1 MTPAGAHHQKTGS
14 SRFSVSFAHGE
25 GESTQE
31 VKVEEYMDNS
41 EYDQGLQAA
50 HIANA
55 DFYGGSLINQVQ
67 NNQNLFMIFKA
78 RESAKGGSRKSE
90 EFKKAD
96 LAKEALGS
104 SLDWNGGNEALTA
117 DVAGAGPGMPG
128 IYTRSLKTIQEEANE
143 CTENRD
149 PSPHDSDSH
158 TARKVQI
165 ASRKKES
172 DHRTNFVAGKPL
184 QRASLRNIQNQ
195 PLPSKAGINSSSELD
210 LSSQSN
216 SRRSIKYFE
225 QLKSLNAMRKSAR
238 LSAKSGTSDTN
249 LQAPASQ
256 RQAKYS

>member
-1 MTPAGAHHQKTGS
+1 MPAGAHHQKTGS

-41 EYDQGLQAA
+41 EYDQGLQAV

-78 RESAKGGSRKSE
+78 RESAKGGSSRKSE
-90 EFKKAD
+90 ESKKGD
-96 LAKEALGS
+96 LSKEALGS
-104 SLDWNGGNEALTA
+104 SLDWNAGNEALLA
-117 DVAGAGPGMPG
+117 DAAGGGPGMPG

-165 ASRKKES
+165 DSKKKES
-172 DHRTNFVAGKPL
+172 DRRSNVVAGKPL
-184 QRASLRNIQNQ
+184 QRTSLRNIQNQ

-225 QLKSLNAMRKSAR
+225 QLKSLNAIRKSAR

-249 LQAPASQ
+249 LQAPGSQ